1 MDNPEGRYHRAS
13 WLPVIAAD
21 ILPIVRLDI
30 RNERI
35 HILDIL
41 HVDDSPDLLELFG
54 SHQHVTC
61 SRYGINDIHG
71 RPAMFLDGLPEIVGK
86 FGRHGISQR
95 GRWMDDSSIPEP
107 IDEGQKHWTRTLD
120 RISPR
125 R

>member
-35 HILDIL
+35 HILDIP
-41 HVDDSPDLLELFG
+41 HIDDSPDLLELFG

-71 RPAMFLDGLPEIVGK
+71 RPTMFLDGLPEIVGK
-86 FGRHGISQR
+86 FGRHGI
-95 GRWMDDSSIPEP
+95 
-107 IDEGQKHWTRTLD
+107 
-120 RISPR
+120 PR
-125 R
+125 EVDG